1 MRERSVTMMP
11 LQLTI
16 HRAQPVDIPQIVA
29 VEKVAFVD
37 PWDERTFREALAY
50 YPETFF
56 VARNNGDLAGFVA
69 GGIEDTGEEVYGH
82 IMNLAVT
89 PGYRRQGIGQHLIHR
104 LEQEYAVL
112 GASAVQLEVRV
123 TNTGAQAFYCR
134 LGYQA
139 VFQITGYYANE
150 EDAIVMMKWFR
161 F

>member
-1 MRERSVTMMP
+1 MMP

-16 HRAQPVDIPQIVA
+16 RRAQPADIPEIVA
-29 VEKVAFVD
+29 IERTAFAD
-37 PWDERTFREALAY
+37 PWDERTLQESLAY

-56 VARNNGDLAGFVA
+56 VAKNNGNLAGFVA

-82 IMNLAVT
+82 IMNLAVA
-89 PGYRRQGIGQHLIHR
+89 PGHRRRGIGQHLIRR

-123 TNTGAQAFYCR
+123 GNTGAQEFYRR
-134 LGYQA
+134 LGYRE
-139 VFQITGYYANE
+139 VFQVACYYANE
-150 EDAIVMMKWFR
+150 EDALVMMKWFR

>member
-1 MRERSVTMMP
+1 MP

-16 HRAQPVDIPQIVA
+16 RRAQPADIPEIVA
-29 VEKVAFVD
+29 IEKKAFDD
-37 PWDERTFREALAY
+37 PWDERTLQESLAY

-82 IMNLAVT
+82 IMNLAVA
-89 PGYRRQGIGQHLIHR
+89 PRRRRRGIGQHLIRR
-104 LEQEYAVL
+104 LEQEYAIL

-123 TNTGAQAFYCR
+123 GNTGAQEFYHR
-134 LGYQA
+134 LGYRE
-139 VFQITGYYANE
+139 VFQVACYYANE
-150 EDAIVMMKWFR
+150 EDALVMMKWFR